1 MGSTRSHT
9 DQSIAST
16 NMTAA
21 KTVSIIGA
29 TGKSGMWA
37 MKGALQRG
45 YTVRVL
51 ARNPDKVKT
60 IMVTLFGEEEADAQL
75 AKVTVVKGGI
85 MDEAA
90 VLDLFRGACCSS
102 ISRNG
107 ATSNL
112 SCLSRSGGNGKSNE
126 EDC

>member
-1 MGSTRSHT
+1 
-9 DQSIAST
+9 
-16 NMTAA
+16 MTAA

-60 IMVTLFGEEEADAQL
+60 IMVTLLILWFGYNICL
-75 AKVTVVKGGI
+75 II
-85 MDEAA
+85 MDDKK
-90 VLDLFRGACCSS
+90 VLKVFPL
-102 ISRNG
+102 
-107 ATSNL
+107 
-112 SCLSRSGGNGKSNE
+112 
-126 EDC
+126 